1 MKRACLKSTNEH
13 EKNLRVASDLRIQKY
28 SRMKTIHF
36 FLAIKTDPFRKALL
50 FSVVMLFI
58 VTLSA
63 QLRTVENNAFQR
75 GEKLVY
81 KVYYDSF
88 VTGEVIAGECT
99 FDIQKDSRVIA
110 KRNTMHIIVNGVTK
124 GAFNLFYRVRD
135 RYETFLDEEAMVPW
149 LFLRRVNEGG
159 YIIEQDVNFNHYN
172 NTTQFKNLK
181 RKTTNTSSIPPYT
194 QDILSS
200 IYYMRTLD
208 FTDAKEGDS
217 YPITFTLD
225 DTVYTTKVFYMGKE
239 QLKTSLGTFNT
250 FKVKPMVLTGN
261 VFKDPFPMMVWVTD
275 DENKIPVFAKSQIL
289 VGSIKMELISYKGV
303 KNPLRSKLK

>member
-1 MKRACLKSTNEH
+1 
-13 EKNLRVASDLRIQKY
+13 
-28 SRMKTIHF
+28 MKTISF
-36 FLAIKTDPFRKALL
+36 FSDTMTDTYRRFSLFGLIMLL
-50 FSVVMLFI
+50 IFP
-58 VTLSA
+58 LSA
-63 QLRTVENNAFQR
+63 QLRKVENNAFQK

-88 VTGEVIAGECT
+88 LTGEVIAGECE
-99 FDIQKDSRVIA
+99 FEIQKNTRVIA

-135 RYETFLDEEAMVPW
+135 RYETFLDEEAMIPW
-149 LFLRRVNEGG
+149 LFIRRVNEGG

-181 RKTTNTSSIPPYT
+181 RKTTNTSPIPPYT

-208 FTDAKEGDS
+208 FTDSKEGDS

-275 DENKIPVFAKSQIL
+275 DDNKIPVFAKTQIL

-303 KNPLRSKLK
+303 KNPLKSKLK

>member
-1 MKRACLKSTNEH
+1 MVYVLITDHLKKIN
-13 EKNLRVASDLRIQKY
+13 I
-28 SRMKTIHF
+28 MKTKIFSAILLRPTTKRLFAFSF
-36 FLAIKTDPFRKALL
+36 FCVLILSA
-50 FSVVMLFI
+50 
-58 VTLSA
+58 SA
-63 QLRTVENNAFQR
+63 QLRTIENNAFQR

-88 VTGEVIAGECT
+88 LTGEVIAGECE
-99 FDIQKDSRVIA
+99 FEIQKNTRVIA
-110 KRNTMHIIVNGVTK
+110 KRNTMHIVVNGVTK

-135 RYETFLDEEAMVPW
+135 RYETFIDDEAIIPW
-149 LFLRRVNEGG
+149 LFIRRVNEGG

-181 RKTTNTSSIPPYT
+181 RKTSTTSSIPPYT

-208 FTDAKEGDS
+208 FTEAKEGDS

-275 DENKIPVFAKSQIL
+275 DENKIPIFAKTQIL
-289 VGSIKMELISYKGV
+289 VGSIKMELISFKGV
-303 KNPLRSKLK
+303 KNPMRARVR